1 MRQIIA
7 MGGGGFWMEPD
18 NPLLDRYVLDACE
31 IPNPR
36 ICFIPTACGDAE
48 PRIRQFHEAFGKL
61 PCRPSHL
68 SLFRD
73 PSGREAII
81 RESDIIYV
89 GGGNTRLMLAAW
101 STYGVDALLREA
113 YEAGTVICGLSA
125 GAICWFE
132 EGVTD
137 SDGPLG
143 PMQCLG
149 WLKGACVPHYDGE
162 AERRP
167 TFHRLLKDGA
177 LLAGIALDDGAAAH
191 YKDGSLVRVV
201 TSRPQAKAH
210 FVQREGASV
219 TEKAIETEFL
229 GSHLRRQN

>member
-18 NPLLDRYVLDACE
+18 NPLLDRYVIEASASA
-31 IPNPR
+31 NPR

-61 PCRPSHL
+61 PCRPAHL

-73 PSGREAII
+73 PSDREAII

-101 STYGVDALLREA
+101 RTYNVDALLREA
-113 YEAGTVICGLSA
+113 YAAGKVLCGLSA

-143 PMQCLG
+143 PMECLG
-149 WLKGACVPHYDGE
+149 WLKGSCVPHYDGE
-162 AERRP
+162 PERRP
-167 TFHRLLKDGA
+167 TYQRLLKAGA
-177 LLAGIALDDGAAAH
+177 ISAGIALDDGAAAH
-191 YKDGSLVRVV
+191 YVDGSLDRVV
-201 TSRPQAKAH
+201 TSRPAAKA
-210 FVQREGASV
+210 FSVQREGDAV
-219 TEKAIETEFL
+219 TERALAVAFL
-229 GSHLRRQN
+229 GSGAGSQD